1 MSELSILFDCSHRKV
16 LPITLQDELPTDNPS
31 ATRREASIYTAL
43 KVMRKDNW
51 KLKYV
56 VADSKPL
63 YHQNGVAPAGAV
75 VYFHYATGSRKHVH
89 FQVTK
94 FFLVTENNREE
105 IIDVSKNGYTGKII
119 VKNLIPLEPLDDAA
133 LAEIEAEFYN
143 KFGAKPSSY
152 DPVRTLYYYWIIK
165 KVAGE
170 FTPPPSPA
178 MVAEASNIDEEIE
191 KLKKLIE
198 EREAE
203 LEALKQKL
211 LKLQLEKAKQQLV

>member
-1 MSELSILFDCSHRKV
+1 M
-16 LPITLQDELPTDNPS
+16 
-31 ATRREASIYTAL
+31 AL
-43 KVMRKDNW
+43 KVVKKDNW

-63 YHQNGVAPAGAV
+63 YHQNGVAPTGAI

-89 FQVTK
+89 FQITK
-94 FFLVTENNREE
+94 FFLVMENQET
-105 IIDVSKNGYTGKII
+105 IIDASQNGYTGKII
-119 VKNLIPLEPLDDAA
+119 IKNLIPLEPLEDST

-170 FTPPPSPA
+170 FTPPPPTITESN
-178 MVAEASNIDEEIE
+178 NIDEEIE

-198 EREAE
+198 EKEAE
-203 LEALKQKL
+203 LEILKQKL

>member
-1 MSELSILFDCSHRKV
+1 MSELSILFDCSHQKV
-16 LPITLQDELPTDNPS
+16 LPITLQDELPIDNPS
-31 ATRREASIYTAL
+31 ATRREASIYMAL
-43 KVMRKDNW
+43 KVVKKDNW

-63 YHQNGVAPAGAV
+63 YHQNGVAPTGAI

-89 FQVTK
+89 FQITK
-94 FFLVTENNREE
+94 FFLVMENQET
-105 IIDVSKNGYTGKII
+105 IIDASQNGYTGKII
-119 VKNLIPLEPLDDAA
+119 IKNLIPLEPLEDST

-170 FTPPPSPA
+170 FTPPPPTITESN
-178 MVAEASNIDEEIE
+178 NIDEEIE

-198 EREAE
+198 EKEAE
-203 LEALKQKL
+203 LEILKQKL

>member
-1 MSELSILFDCSHRKV
+1 
-16 LPITLQDELPTDNPS
+16 
-31 ATRREASIYTAL
+31 
-43 KVMRKDNW
+43 MR
-51 KLKYV
+51 YI

-63 YHQNGVAPAGAV
+63 YHQNGVAPTGAI

-89 FQVTK
+89 FQITK
-94 FFLVTENNREE
+94 FFLVAENQET
-105 IIDVSKNGYTGKII
+105 IIDASQNSHTGKII
-119 VKNLIPLEPLDDAA
+119 VKNLIPLEPLDDPI